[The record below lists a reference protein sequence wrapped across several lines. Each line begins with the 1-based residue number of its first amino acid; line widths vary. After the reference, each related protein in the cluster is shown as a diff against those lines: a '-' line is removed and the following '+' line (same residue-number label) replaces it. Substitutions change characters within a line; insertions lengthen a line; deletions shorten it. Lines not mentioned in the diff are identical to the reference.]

1 MKEELFKD
9 IIERDNVTKL
19 KNEVCD
25 ALKKMDNEEFLHLF
39 MALCS
44 LGEFDDECC
53 CGGHCD
59 CDDCDC
65 DDCDCDDRHCDDCDC
80 K

>member
-1 MKEELFKD
+1 MGEFQVYKD
-9 IIERDNVTKL
+9 IAERTN
-19 KNEVCD
+19 
-25 ALKKMDNEEFLHLF
+25 
-39 MALCS
+39 
-44 LGEFDDECC
+44 GEFDDECC

-65 DDCDCDDRHCDDCDC
+65 DDCDDCHCDDCDC

>member
-1 MKEELFKD
+1 MWIKNGRIIINEDCLKLDIKRLEKELRTFFKTDPRFCMSD
-9 IIERDNVTKL
+9 IGVF
-19 KNEVCD
+19 V
-25 ALKKMDNEEFLHLF
+25 
-39 MALCS
+39 
-44 LGEFDDECC
+44 EFDDECC

-65 DDCDCDDRHCDDCDC
+65 DDCDDCHCDDCDC